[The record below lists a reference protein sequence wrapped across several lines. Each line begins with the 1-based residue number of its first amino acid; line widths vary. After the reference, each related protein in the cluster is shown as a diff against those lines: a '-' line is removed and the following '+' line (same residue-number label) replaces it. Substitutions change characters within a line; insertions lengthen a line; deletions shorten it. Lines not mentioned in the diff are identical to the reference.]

1 MKQSS
6 GPKTKIFKAQY
17 NYLCT
22 AAVVAEMGSVAMI
35 AGQNNLN
42 VVEVTN
48 KGINI
53 QPGPGDSLLIGTHD
67 IKFPMFKRSNPFLL
81 SVPGPTVFPYPYLTP
96 DIPFLAETSQ
106 MISIAGAFSRLI

>member
-48 KGINI
+48 KGVNI

-67 IKFPMFKRSNPFLL
+67 IKYPMFRRTNPFGLIL
-81 SVPGPTVFPYPYLTP
+81 PGVLQPPHLIP
-96 DIPFLAETSQ
+96 DVPFLAETSQ
-106 MISIAGAFSRLI
+106 LLSIAGAFSRLV

>member
-48 KGINI
+48 KGVNI

-81 SVPGPTVFPYPYLTP
+81 SVPGPQLTPHLIP
-96 DIPFLAETSQ
+96 DIPFLEETAQ
-106 MISIAGAFSRLI
+106 IISIAGAFSRLI